1 MKRVKVRSKRGTPME
16 ILSYDSTSKL
26 FYCFIP
32 HLDMTLS
39 IHPSA
44 LDIDA
49 KRLDTLTQ
57 EMIDEQKTSR

>member
-1 MKRVKVRSKRGTPME
+1 LKRFKVKSKRGTPME
-16 ILSYDSTSKL
+16 ILSYDSTAKL

-49 KRLDTLTQ
+49 KRLDTLKQ
-57 EMIDEQKTSR
+57 EMTNEQKAN

>member
-1 MKRVKVRSKRGTPME
+1 LKRIKVKSKRGTFME
-16 ILSYDSTSKL
+16 ILSYDSIAKL
-26 FYCFIP
+26 FHCFIP

-49 KRLDTLTQ
+49 KRLDALTQ
-57 EMIDEQKTSR
+57 EMTDEQK

>member
-1 MKRVKVRSKRGTPME
+1 LKTIKVKSKRGTPME
-16 ILSYDSTSKL
+16 IVSYDSTAKL

-49 KRLDTLTQ
+49 KRLDTLKQ
-57 EMIDEQKTSR
+57 EMNNEKETN

>member
-1 MKRVKVRSKRGTPME
+1 LKRIKVKSKRGTPME
-16 ILSYDSTSKL
+16 IVSYDYTAKL

-49 KRLDTLTQ
+49 KRLDTIKQ
-57 EMIDEQKTSR
+57 EMTNEKETN

>member
-1 MKRVKVRSKRGTPME
+1 LKRIKVKSKRGTPME
-16 ILSYDSTSKL
+16 IVSYDSTAKL

-49 KRLDTLTQ
+49 KRLDTLKE
-57 EMIDEQKTSR
+57 EMTNEKKAN

>member
-1 MKRVKVRSKRGTPME
+1 LKKVNVKSKRGTPME
-16 ILSYDSTSKL
+16 IISYDSTAKL

-44 LDIDA
+44 LDIEA
-49 KRLDTLTQ
+49 KRLDTLKQ
-57 EMIDEQKTSR
+57 EMSNEKTN

>member
-1 MKRVKVRSKRGTPME
+1 MKRVKVRSKRGTSME
-16 ILSYDSTSKL
+16 ILSYDCTAKL

-57 EMIDEQKTSR
+57 EMVNEQKTN

>member
-1 MKRVKVRSKRGTPME
+1 LKRIKVKSKRGTPME
-16 ILSYDSTSKL
+16 IVSYDSTAKL

-49 KRLDTLTQ
+49 KRLDTLKE
-57 EMIDEQKTSR
+57 EMTNEKKTN

>member
-1 MKRVKVRSKRGTPME
+1 MKRIKVKSNRGTEME
-16 ILSYDSTSKL
+16 IVSYDSVSKL

-44 LDIDA
+44 LDIEA
-49 KRLDTLTQ
+49 KRLDTLKQ
-57 EMIDEQKTSR
+57 EMSNEKTN

>member
-1 MKRVKVRSKRGTPME
+1 LKRIKAKSNRGTEME
-16 ILSYDSTSKL
+16 IISYDSISKL

-49 KRLDTLTQ
+49 KRLDTLKE
-57 EMIDEQKTSR
+57 EMNNEQKTN

>member
-1 MKRVKVRSKRGTPME
+1 MKKVNVKSKRGTLME
-16 ILSYDSTSKL
+16 IISYDSTAKL

-49 KRLDTLTQ
+49 KRLDTLKQ
-57 EMIDEQKTSR
+57 EMANEKTN

>member
-1 MKRVKVRSKRGTPME
+1 MKRVNVKSKRGTPME
-16 ILSYDSTSKL
+16 IISYDSTAKL

-44 LDIDA
+44 LDIDP
-49 KRLDTLTQ
+49 KRLDTLKQ
-57 EMIDEQKTSR
+57 EMSNEKTN

>member
-1 MKRVKVRSKRGTPME
+1 LKRIKVKSNRGTEME
-16 ILSYDSTSKL
+16 IVSYDSVSKL

-44 LDIDA
+44 LDIEA
-49 KRLDTLTQ
+49 KRLDTLKQ
-57 EMIDEQKTSR
+57 EMSNEKTN

>member
-1 MKRVKVRSKRGTPME
+1 MKRVKLKSKRGTPME
-16 ILSYDSTSKL
+16 IISYDSIAKL

-49 KRLDTLTQ
+49 KRLDTLKQ
-57 EMIDEQKTSR
+57 EMTNEQKTD

>member
-1 MKRVKVRSKRGTPME
+1 MKRIKVKSKRGTPME
-16 ILSYDSTSKL
+16 IISYDSTAKL

-49 KRLDTLTQ
+49 KRLDTLKQ
-57 EMIDEQKTSR
+57 EMANEKTN

>member
-1 MKRVKVRSKRGTPME
+1 LKRIKVKSNRGTPME
-16 ILSYDSTSKL
+16 IVSYDSISKL

-44 LDIDA
+44 LDIEA
-49 KRLDTLTQ
+49 KRLDTLKE
-57 EMIDEQKTSR
+57 EMNNEQKTN

>member
-1 MKRVKVRSKRGTPME
+1 LKRIKVKSNRGTPME
-16 ILSYDSTSKL
+16 IVSYDSTAKL

-49 KRLDTLTQ
+49 KRLDTLKQ
-57 EMIDEQKTSR
+57 EMNNEKETN

>member
-1 MKRVKVRSKRGTPME
+1 MKRIKVKSKRGTPME
-16 ILSYDSTSKL
+16 IISYDSTAKL

-49 KRLDTLTQ
+49 KRLDTLKQ
-57 EMIDEQKTSR
+57 EMSNEKTN

>member
-1 MKRVKVRSKRGTPME
+1 MKRIKIKSKRGTPME
-16 ILSYDSTSKL
+16 ILSYDTTAKL
-26 FYCFIP
+26 FYCFFP

-49 KRLDTLTQ
+49 KRLDTLKE
-57 EMIDEQKTSR
+57 EMANEFKKTN

>member
-1 MKRVKVRSKRGTPME
+1 LKKVNVKSKRGTPME
-16 ILSYDSTSKL
+16 IISYDSTAKL

-49 KRLDTLTQ
+49 KRLDTLKQ
-57 EMIDEQKTSR
+57 EMSNEKTN

>member
-1 MKRVKVRSKRGTPME
+1 LKRIKVKSKRGTPME
-16 ILSYDSTSKL
+16 ILSYDSTAKL

-49 KRLDTLTQ
+49 KRLDTLKE
-57 EMIDEQKTSR
+57 EMTNEKKTN

>member
-1 MKRVKVRSKRGTPME
+1 MKRIKVKSNRGTPME
-16 ILSYDSTSKL
+16 IISYDSTAKL

-49 KRLDTLTQ
+49 KRLDTLKQ
-57 EMIDEQKTSR
+57 EMTNEKETN

>member
-1 MKRVKVRSKRGTPME
+1 MKRIKVKSNRGTPME
-16 ILSYDSTSKL
+16 IISYDSTAKL

-49 KRLDTLTQ
+49 KRLDTLKE
-57 EMIDEQKTSR
+57 EMTNEKETN

>member
-1 MKRVKVRSKRGTPME
+1 MRRIKVKSKRGTLME
-16 ILSYDSTSKL
+16 IVSYDPVSKL

-57 EMIDEQKTSR
+57 EMINEQKTN

>member
-1 MKRVKVRSKRGTPME
+1 ME
-16 ILSYDSTSKL
+16 IVSYDSISKL

-44 LDIDA
+44 LDIEA
-49 KRLDTLTQ
+49 KRLDTLKE
-57 EMIDEQKTSR
+57 EMNNEQKTN

>member
-1 MKRVKVRSKRGTPME
+1 ME
-16 ILSYDSTSKL
+16 IVSYDTTAKL

-44 LDIDA
+44 LDIDT
-49 KRLDTLTQ
+49 KRLDTLKQ
-57 EMIDEQKTSR
+57 EMSNEKETNR

>member
-1 MKRVKVRSKRGTPME
+1 ME
-16 ILSYDSTSKL
+16 IVSYDSVSKL

-49 KRLDTLTQ
+49 KRLDTLKE
-57 EMIDEQKTSR
+57 EMTNEKETN

>member
-1 MKRVKVRSKRGTPME
+1 MKRVKVRSKRGTLME
-16 ILSYDSTSKL
+16 ILSYDSTAKL

-49 KRLDTLTQ
+49 KRLDTLKK
-57 EMIDEQKTSR
+57 EMTNE

>member
-1 MKRVKVRSKRGTPME
+1 LKRIKVKSKRGTPME
-16 ILSYDSTSKL
+16 ILSYDSTAKL

-49 KRLDTLTQ
+49 KRLDTLKQ
-57 EMIDEQKTSR
+57 EMTNEKETN

>member
-1 MKRVKVRSKRGTPME
+1 ME
-16 ILSYDSTSKL
+16 IISYDSTAKL

-49 KRLDTLTQ
+49 KRLDTLKQ
-57 EMIDEQKTSR
+57 EMTNEQKTNR

>member
-1 MKRVKVRSKRGTPME
+1 MKRIKVKSKRGTPME
-16 ILSYDSTSKL
+16 ILSYDTTAKL
-26 FYCFIP
+26 FYCFFP

-49 KRLDTLTQ
+49 KRLDTLKE
-57 EMIDEQKTSR
+57 EMANEFKKTN

>member
-1 MKRVKVRSKRGTPME
+1 MKKVNVKSKRGTPME
-16 ILSYDSTSKL
+16 IISYDSTAKL

-44 LDIDA
+44 LDIEA
-49 KRLDTLTQ
+49 KRLDTLKQ
-57 EMIDEQKTSR
+57 EMSNEKTN

>member
-1 MKRVKVRSKRGTPME
+1 LKRVKVKSKRGTLME
-16 ILSYDSTSKL
+16 IISYDPTSKL

-49 KRLDTLTQ
+49 KGLDTLKQ
-57 EMIDEQKTSR
+57 EMANEQKAH

>member
-1 MKRVKVRSKRGTPME
+1 LKRIKVKSNRGTPME
-16 ILSYDSTSKL
+16 IVSYDSVSKL

-49 KRLDTLTQ
+49 KRLDTLKE
-57 EMIDEQKTSR
+57 EMTNEKKAN

>member
-1 MKRVKVRSKRGTPME
+1 ME
-16 ILSYDSTSKL
+16 IVSYDPTSKL

-49 KRLDTLTQ
+49 KRLDTLKQ
-57 EMIDEQKTSR
+57 EMANEQKTNR